1 MLHNTSG
8 RKHWSRVRHQE
19 PPPPRPHTSRQHSP
33 ARSDARPQSPVP
45 RSRGGFI
52 ENMTPSPIP
61 ALARTRGYTFDTL
74 ALAEL
79 VRSSDAH
86 LQNTFSQDPLLCR
99 VEACVVWSMRLIT
112 VSLSES
118 ALGNPEPFSGGI
130 TFILYLDCNLSTSC
144 SYKLQIFFTT
154 TSPFNSALIIQALNY
169 LPRGQTLPKDRL
181 SYARPWCYDCS
192 DEADEI
198 ISNLL
203 LPAAPL
209 PGPAPGC

>member
-1 MLHNTSG
+1 MWPPSRYSDWCSTILQAGNIGPGSTTRNLLHPALT
-8 RKHWSRVRHQE
+8 
-19 PPPPRPHTSRQHSP
+19 PPP

-52 ENMTPSPIP
+52 ENITPSPIPALQIP

-118 ALGNPEPFSGGI
+118 AQGNPEPFSGGI

-169 LPRGQTLPKDRL
+169 LPRGHTLQKDRL
-181 SYARPWCYDCS
+181 SYALPGCYDCS
-192 DEADEI
+192 E
-198 ISNLL
+198 
-203 LPAAPL
+203 
-209 PGPAPGC
+209 

>member
-1 MLHNTSG
+1 MLDNTSG

-19 PPPPRPHTSRQHSP
+19 PPPPRPHTSRQYSP

-52 ENMTPSPIP
+52 ENITPSPIPALQIP
-61 ALARTRGYTFDTL
+61 ALARTRGYTLDTL

-86 LQNTFSQDPLLCR
+86 LQNTFSSHKQDPLLCR

-118 ALGNPEPFSGGI
+118 AQGNPEPFSGGNNFHI
-130 TFILYLDCNLSTSC
+130 VVGMLPVPTKCKFLLRQSLHSFLLS
-144 SYKLQIFFTT
+144 K
-154 TSPFNSALIIQALNY
+154 ALNY
-169 LPRGQTLPKDRL
+169 FPG
-181 SYARPWCYDCS
+181 RP
-192 DEADEI
+192 
-198 ISNLL
+198 L
-203 LPAAPL
+203 
-209 PGPAPGC
+209 GPFRRIG

>member
-1 MLHNTSG
+1 MLDNASG

-19 PPPPRPHTSRQHSP
+19 PPPPRPHTSRHYSP

-52 ENMTPSPIP
+52 ENIRPSPIIP

-112 VSLSES
+112 LSLSES
-118 ALGNPEPFSGGI
+118 TKGNPEPFSGGI
-130 TFILYLDCNLSTSC
+130 TFILFLDCNLSTSC
-144 SYKLQIFFTT
+144 SYKVKKNLVTI
-154 TSPFNSALIIQALNY
+154 SPSLSAL
-169 LPRGQTLPKDRL
+169 TSSKF
-181 SYARPWCYDCS
+181 SS
-192 DEADEI
+192 
-198 ISNLL
+198 
-203 LPAAPL
+203 
-209 PGPAPGC
+209 

>member
-1 MLHNTSG
+1 MLDNSSG

-19 PPPPRPHTSRQHSP
+19 PPHTSRQYSP

-52 ENMTPSPIP
+52 ENITPSPIPALQIP

-99 VEACVVWSMRLIT
+99 VEACVVWCMRLIT

-118 ALGNPEPFSGGI
+118 AQGNPEPFSGGI

-144 SYKLQIFFTT
+144 SYKVQI
-154 TSPFNSALIIQALNY
+154 SALIIQALNY
-169 LPRGQTLPKDRL
+169 LPRGQTLQKDRL

>member
-19 PPPPRPHTSRQHSP
+19 PPHTYRQYSP

>member
-19 PPPPRPHTSRQHSP
+19 PPPPRPHSSRQYSP

-52 ENMTPSPIP
+52 ENITPSPIPALQFP

-144 SYKLQIFFTT
+144 SYKVQI
-154 TSPFNSALIIQALNY
+154 SALIIQALNY
-169 LPRGQTLPKDRL
+169 LPRGADPSEGSAKLC
-181 SYARPWCYDCS
+181 SARV
-192 DEADEI
+192 
-198 ISNLL
+198 L
-203 LPAAPL
+203 
-209 PGPAPGC
+209 

>member
-1 MLHNTSG
+1 MTRTSCG
-8 RKHWSRVRHQE
+8 RRVGIQTGARQYFRPE
-19 PPPPRPHTSRQHSP
+19 TLVQGPPPGTSSTPPSHLPQYSP

-52 ENMTPSPIP
+52 ENITPSPIPALQFP

-118 ALGNPEPFSGGI
+118 AQGNPEPFSGGNNFHI
-130 TFILYLDCNLSTSC
+130 VFGLQSFHFLFLQSANFC
-144 SYKLQIFFTT
+144 SYNTSSKL
-154 TSPFNSALIIQALNY
+154 SS
-169 LPRGQTLPKDRL
+169 
-181 SYARPWCYDCS
+181 
-192 DEADEI
+192 
-198 ISNLL
+198 
-203 LPAAPL
+203 
-209 PGPAPGC
+209 

>member
-1 MLHNTSG
+1 MTRTSCG
-8 RKHWSRVRHQE
+8 HQVGIQTGAPQYFRPE
-19 PPPPRPHTSRQHSP
+19 TLVQGPPPGTSSTPPSHLPQYSP

-52 ENMTPSPIP
+52 ENITPSPIPALQFP

-118 ALGNPEPFSGGI
+118 AQGNPEPFSGGI
-130 TFILYLDCNLSTSC
+130 TFIASRHLPHICSCAVVRLCLVLSANNV
-144 SYKLQIFFTT
+144 YY
-154 TSPFNSALIIQALNY
+154 FNSMFFGNEVISYCLIM
-169 LPRGQTLPKDRL
+169 
-181 SYARPWCYDCS
+181 
-192 DEADEI
+192 
-198 ISNLL
+198 LL
-203 LPAAPL
+203 
-209 PGPAPGC
+209 